1 MIPSLLLA
9 ALLAAAAAGQPPA
22 APAGPPAWQQQQ
34 RPLSLRVDQGAGT
47 LQLGPV
53 LDDREL
59 AEAAQSGVPIRL
71 RVRVELW
78 RDKFIDGLVESST
91 WSTVVAYE
99 PLTQQY
105 FVRSTAGDQR
115 ARVFT
120 SFEQVRGAI
129 ERAYPIRSTVRREG
143 RYYYTAALDIE
154 TLSLSD
160 LKELERWLQGDL
172 QPAVGGDQSI
182 PQALGEGAKRLL
194 IRVLGVPN
202 RHYETRSDRF
212 RIERA

>member
-1 MIPSLLLA
+1 MIA
-9 ALLAAAAAGQPPA
+9 YQE
-22 APAGPPAWQQQQ
+22 Q
-34 RPLSLRVDQGAGT
+34 RPLSFRIERGTGT
-47 LQLGPV
+47 LQLGAV

-59 AEAAQSGVPIRL
+59 AEAARSGVPLRL

-78 RDKFIDGLVESST
+78 RDEFIDDLIESSS

-99 PLTQQY
+99 PLTQQF

-115 ARVFT
+115 ARVFG
-120 SFEQVRGAI
+120 SFEQVRAAI
-129 ERAYPIRSTVRREG
+129 ERGHPIRSTVRREG
-143 RYYYTAALDIE
+143 RYYFTAALDIE

-172 QPAVGGDQSI
+172 QPAVGGGQSI
-182 PQALGEGAKRLL
+182 PGALGEGAKRLL

-202 RHYETRSDRF
+202 RHYESRSDRF
-212 RIERA
+212 RIERS